1 MANQADVDAYLHSEL
16 SHDPSAPGGAWL
28 IPTGVFVQSLQFNTA
43 NNVQVSGYVWQKYAD
58 NIPADITRG
67 FVLPEAVAEAYRS
80 TEAYRVH
87 ENGAEVIGWYFSA
100 TLRQSFDYGHYPFD
114 RQDVWLRI

>member
-1 MANQADVDAYLHSEL
+1 
-16 SHDPSAPGGAWL
+16 
-28 IPTGVFVQSLQFNTA
+28 
-43 NNVQVSGYVWQKYAD
+43 
-58 NIPADITRG
+58 
-67 FVLPEAVAEAYRS
+67 VAEAYRS